1 MPSCQSRRNSMRAR
15 ACSPKATRARPPSV
29 CAQSCPRAVS
39 RLGSRVDEARL
50 DSRLQRVQSRIPRL
64 RKREKMTRPELGD
77 ELRDALG
84 ALTDETVAAELVG
97 QLPADDLVGLAP
109 RIRAVLFPLVEQLEG
124 TRG

>member
-1 MPSCQSRRNSMRAR
+1 M
-15 ACSPKATRARPPSV
+15 
-29 CAQSCPRAVS
+29 
-39 RLGSRVDEARL
+39 DEARL

-77 ELRDALG
+77 ELRETLE
-84 ALTDETVAAELVG
+84 ALTDETVAAELIG
-97 QLPADDLVGLAP
+97 QLPTDDLVGLAL